1 MVSGKYS
8 ALSGAVAR
16 EQAMSNI
23 ANNMA
28 NLSTVGFKKDT
39 LSFESMLNG
48 ARQIQGTKGIN
59 YNRINT
65 ITTDFSQGPL
75 KVTENLLDLA
85 LDGKG
90 FFKVNGP
97 DEVYYTRQGDF
108 KLDAEGTLTT
118 QSGHAVLGT
127 GGQPITLTGL
137 TEPISVDD
145 NGNISVG
152 GFPQAQLGI
161 FDFADPS
168 KLKKV
173 GSTLFQTDQDNPEI
187 ATEDTRIIQG
197 SLEVSNVN
205 MMEEM
210 VLMINTNRKHE
221 AYHKVLKSYS
231 KLSDKLSELGGV
243 S

>member
-16 EQAMSNI
+16 EQAMANI

-39 LSFESMLNG
+39 ISFEAMLRG
-48 ARQIQGTKGIN
+48 ARQRQTTKGIN
-59 YNRINT
+59 YSRINA
-65 ITTDFSQGPL
+65 ITVDFSQGPL
-75 KVTENLLDLA
+75 RVTENKLDMA

-90 FFKVNGP
+90 FFKVNGQ
-97 DEVYYTRQGDF
+97 DGTYYTRQGNF
-108 KLDAEGTLTT
+108 KLDSNGGLTT
-118 QSGHAVLGT
+118 QSGHPVLDS
-127 GGQPITLTGL
+127 GGQPITLTEL

-145 NGNISVG
+145 KGNISVG
-152 GFPQAQLGI
+152 GFVQAQLGV
-161 FDFADPS
+161 FEFADPT

-173 GSTLFQTDQDNPEI
+173 GSTLFQTTPENPEI
-187 ATEDTRIIQG
+187 VAEDTRVIQG
-197 SLEVSNVN
+197 SLELSNVN

-231 KLSDKLSELGGV
+231 KLSDTLGELGSVG
-243 S
+243 